1 MSIQAWPNGRQALRG
16 LPAVWLFWDFKRIV
30 RILSNLL
37 KEVSCMVKAKDGC
50 QMGGV
55 WYNVKVRVAAG
66 RLGGRCQAEKKIG
79 EAQGTMGERYHVL
92 VVDDD
97 REIVESIAIYLSR
110 ENLEI
115 YRAYDGL
122 QALEVLA
129 SNTIH
134 LILLDVMMPK
144 MDGIKAMLKI
154 REQNNI
160 PIILVSAKSEDT
172 DKIFGLEFGADDYI
186 TKPFNP
192 LELIARVKSQL
203 RRYFTLGTA
212 VDAGGTSE
220 VLRCGG
226 LELDVHQKQLKVDG
240 EEVKLTPIEY
250 KILELLLRNQGR
262 VFSISEIYERV
273 WNEPSFA
280 PENTVAVHIRRIR
293 EKIEINPK
301 EPKYLKV
308 VWGIG
313 FKIEKA

>member
-1 MSIQAWPNGRQALRG
+1 MKI
-16 LPAVWLFWDFKRIV
+16 
-30 RILSNLL
+30 
-37 KEVSCMVKAKDGC
+37 
-50 QMGGV
+50 
-55 WYNVKVRVAAG
+55 RVAAG
-66 RLGGRCQAEKKIG
+66 RLS
-79 EAQGTMGERYHVL
+79 GERPAEDAGREQQNVNVKNEPYSVL

-110 ENLEI
+110 ENLKI
-115 YRAYDGL
+115 YKAYDGM
-122 QALEVLA
+122 QALELLEANPV
-129 SNTIH
+129 H
-134 LILLDVMMPK
+134 LILLDVMMPRL
-144 MDGIKAMLKI
+144 DGIKAMLKI
-154 REQNNI
+154 RERQNI

-203 RRYFTLGTA
+203 RRYLTLGTA

-226 LELDVHQKQLKVDG
+226 LELDVHQKRLTVDG

-250 KILELLLRNQGR
+250 KILELLLRHQGR
-262 VFSISEIYERV
+262 VFSIDEIYEKV

-313 FKIEKA
+313 YKIEKA